1 MGSCEHEE
9 IVSELRERR
18 ESDEKGL
25 VPMRGTRDDTREEM
39 SLSCMIEQERKMTRK
54 RKQEETEKRKRK
66 KADLKTP
73 DGQL

>member
-1 MGSCEHEE
+1 
-9 IVSELRERR
+9 
-18 ESDEKGL
+18 
-25 VPMRGTRDDTREEM
+25 
-39 SLSCMIEQERKMTRK
+39 MIEQERKMTRK